1 LAAVCRESLKSAA
14 ADFKLSPPTPFLPKP
29 LDHEP
34 STGHDSDSPS
44 DLRSYCLLITISFFV
59 LGPMDNNLLKL
70 HS

>member
-1 LAAVCRESLKSAA
+1 M
-14 ADFKLSPPTPFLPKP
+14 DYHY
-29 LDHEP
+29 HEP